1 MDQPYDKSTYQI
13 LRPVCTQDIVV
24 SINKFGVAVGANQV
38 PKYRCMLPYGGFKLG
53 KTEVVYNIP
62 CDLEI
67 ILFDSHGSGE
77 QQVQGPRQFDLPGGH
92 PSKGRFSLL
101 VGISAQEPPPIDTT
115 MYDAKSWPEIT
126 EHHRYLPTH
135 PQAFGLMFVLFSEV
149 FAGVFG
155 T

>member
-13 LRPVCTQDIVV
+13 LRPVCMQDIVV

-38 PKYRCMLPYGGFKLG
+38 PEYSMDLVNNKFKG
-53 KTEVVYNIP
+53 PGSEPV
-62 CDLEI
+62 
-67 ILFDSHGSGE
+67 HG
-77 QQVQGPRQFDLPGGH
+77 PLIR
-92 PSKGRFSLL
+92 
-101 VGISAQEPPPIDTT
+101 DTT

>member
-38 PKYRCMLPYGGFKLG
+38 PEYSMDLVNNKFKGPGNLIYQG
-53 KTEVVYNIP
+53 VIHPKG
-62 CDLEI
+62 
-67 ILFDSHGSGE
+67 DS
-77 QQVQGPRQFDLPGGH
+77 LC
-92 PSKGRFSLL
+92 LL
-101 VGISAQEPPPIDTT
+101 VYQLKNHHQCG
-115 MYDAKSWPEIT
+115 WPEIT
-126 EHHRYLPTH
+126 EHHRYLTNTPSS
-135 PQAFGLMFVLFSEV
+135 LMFVLFSEV

>member
-38 PKYRCMLPYGGFKLG
+38 PEYSMDLVNNKFKGPGNLIYQG
-53 KTEVVYNIP
+53 VIHPKG
-62 CDLEI
+62 
-67 ILFDSHGSGE
+67 DS
-77 QQVQGPRQFDLPGGH
+77 LC
-92 PSKGRFSLL
+92 LL
-101 VGISAQEPPPIDTT
+101 VYQLKNHHQCGDTT

-126 EHHRYLPTH
+126 EHHRYLQTH